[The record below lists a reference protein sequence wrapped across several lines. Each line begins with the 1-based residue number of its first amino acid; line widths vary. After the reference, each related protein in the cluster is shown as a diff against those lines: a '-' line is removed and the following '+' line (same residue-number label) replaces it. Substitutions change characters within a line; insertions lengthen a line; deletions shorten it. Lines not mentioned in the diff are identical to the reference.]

1 LNGLRNWLESHN
13 RQAARTHPAFE
24 LQQVDRARGPDD
36 LNNQSSRP
44 LEAADSQE
52 AELFLEVISMSAK
65 PFVHLHCHSQY
76 SLLDGA
82 SKIPALVK
90 HAKANGMDSIAV
102 TDHGNLYGAVEFLR
116 EAKSA
121 GVKPIVGIEAYV
133 APGKRTDRTT
143 GGSNGQEHSFH
154 LTLLA
159 RNAEGFRNLLRLSSK
174 SFLEGFYYK
183 PRIDKE
189 ILERHSEGL
198 ICLSGCASSEFS
210 DLLLHDKHADAER
223 LCAWYQKVFG
233 PENFYIE
240 IQDNGISIQRECKE
254 RAIDVARKLGM
265 PLVATSDAH
274 YLTREDAPAHDVLLC
289 INTGKTLDDPNRMK
303 FETDE
308 FHVRSPEEMYK
319 AMAGHEEALAM
330 SAKIADL
337 VEENYKSLNFGTRH
351 FPSFTPPDGR
361 TPELFLLDLCEQGLK
376 ERYGDNPD
384 PLVLSRLDHELR
396 IINRMGFASYFLIVW
411 DFVRFA
417 REAGIAS
424 SARGS
429 ACGAIVSYLL
439 YISHVCPLKYDL
451 LFERFLDPNRS
462 EAPDIDIDLCQERRV
477 EVIQYVRN
485 KYGSGNVAQIGTFGT
500 MAAKGALR
508 DVGRALNIPLAR
520 VDQVAKLVPQVLH
533 ITLEEAI
540 KQEPQLKR
548 LADEDPEI
556 ARLLDFGKRLEGLA
570 RSAGTHAAG
579 VVIADRPLQDLVPL
593 QKLPNKDKEKEIIS
607 TQWNMGDVEKAGL
620 LKMDFLGLRNLTSL
634 AAAVRLIN
642 ERNPDN
648 PIDLTKLPLDD
659 PETYKLLQRG
669 EGKGVFQLEGSGI
682 RDLLVKMKPDRF
694 ADLIAILA
702 LYRPGP
708 LNGGMVDSYVNRKHG
723 REKPVYPHP
732 VMKDVL
738 EETHGVMV
746 YQEQVMRILNRLGGI
761 ELSVAYATI
770 KAISKKKTDI
780 IAQGRKS
787 FVDGAVAQGLDAKQA
802 AEIFELIEFFG
813 GYGFNKSHST
823 AYALVLYHT
832 AWLKTHYPT
841 EFMAAVL
848 SSEMDGSEREK
859 FFVEHIDDCRRM
871 GLEVVPPDINQCRAE
886 FTVSKDNKILFGLL
900 AIKGVGLKAIDAIVE
915 AREKHSP
922 FTSLTDLFERVPS
935 GVVGAAC
942 AEALIKAGAFDSLGG
957 HRAQWLAVLPRS
969 VKDGQAAQESRRR
982 GQVDMFGMFEPDGPA
997 TSNGS
1002 APKAA
1007 GASLPDVPPMPDAER
1022 LAEEKKVLGFYMTS
1036 HPLTRHSG
1044 MLAALATHRVADLQG
1059 IAEKAEVVLGG
1070 MINGVQFKSVQ
1081 KSRSGLTRMA
1091 KLTFEDLS
1099 GSTPAMLWPEE
1110 YSKNEAMVKDDT
1122 ICFVRGT
1129 MNRTRDPA
1137 ELVISKIITME
1148 KGAAELSRGV
1158 VVRVTKGVTQGPDLE
1173 KLLRVVRNYP
1183 GNLDLY
1189 LEVFGIENVRRAICK
1204 AGSNLKIRHDD
1215 KLLADLELYLGTGNV
1230 RLIGQRGITTKV
1242 ETAVAAPPP
1251 ALMMGFEEGPS
1262 DDDDD

>member
-1 LNGLRNWLESHN
+1 
-13 RQAARTHPAFE
+13 
-24 LQQVDRARGPDD
+24 
-36 LNNQSSRP
+36 
-44 LEAADSQE
+44 
-52 AELFLEVISMSAK
+52 MSGK

-82 SKIPALVK
+82 SKLPALVK
-90 HAKANGMDSIAV
+90 HAKASGMNAIAL

-121 GVKPIVGIEAYV
+121 GIKPIVGIEAYV
-133 APGKRTDRTT
+133 APGKRHERTT
-143 GGSNGQEHSFH
+143 GGANGQEHSFH

-198 ICLSGCASSEFS
+198 ICLSGCASAEFS
-210 DLLLHDKHADAER
+210 DHLLHDKFGDAER
-223 LCAWYQKVFG
+223 LCAWYQKIFG
-233 PENFYIE
+233 PENFYVE
-240 IQDNGISIQRECKE
+240 IQDNGIQIQRDCKE
-254 RAIDVARKLGM
+254 RALDVARKMGL
-265 PLVATSDAH
+265 PVVATSDAH
-274 YLTREDAPAHDVLLC
+274 YLTREDAAAHDVLLC
-289 INTGKTLDDPNRMK
+289 INMGKTFDDPNRMK
-303 FETDE
+303 FETDQ
-308 FHVRSPEEMYK
+308 FHVRSPEEMYA
-319 AMAGHEEALAM
+319 AMPGHEEALAN
-330 SAKIADL
+330 SARIAEM

-351 FPSFTPPDGR
+351 FPSFTPPDSR
-361 TPELFLLDLCEQGLK
+361 TPEQYLRDLCDQGIR
-376 ERYGDNPD
+376 ERYGDSPSAA
-384 PLVLSRLDHELR
+384 VLARLEHELG

-417 REAGIAS
+417 REAGIPS

-439 YISHVCPLKYDL
+439 YLSHVDPLTYDL

-462 EAPDIDIDLCQERRV
+462 EAPDIDIDLCQERRI

-485 KYGSGNVAQIGTFGT
+485 KYGAGNVAQIGTFGT

-533 ITLEEAI
+533 ITLEDAI

-548 LADEDPEI
+548 LADEDPEV

-593 QKLPNKDKEKEIIS
+593 QKLPNKDKDKEVIS

-634 AAAVRLIN
+634 TSAVRLIN
-642 ERNPDN
+642 ERHPDN
-648 PIDLTKLPLDD
+648 PIDLSTLPLDD
-659 PETYKLLQRG
+659 PETYALLQRG
-669 EGKGVFQLEGSGI
+669 EGKGVFQLEGAGI

-708 LNGGMVDSYVNRKHG
+708 LNGGMVDDYVNRKHG
-723 REKPVYPHP
+723 REKAKYPHA
-732 VMKDVL
+732 VMKEVL

-761 ELSVAYATI
+761 ELSQAYACI
-770 KAISKKKTDI
+770 KAISKKKTET
-780 IAQGRKS
+780 IAQGRKQ
-787 FVDGAVAQGLDAKQA
+787 FVDGAVERGLDAKKA
-802 AEIFELIEFFG
+802 TEIFDLIEFFG

-823 AYALVLYHT
+823 AYALVLYQT
-832 AWLKTHYPT
+832 AWLKAHYPT

-848 SSEMDGSEREK
+848 SSEMDGAEREK

-871 GLEVVPPDINQCRAE
+871 GLEVLPPDINEGRAE
-886 FTVSKDNKILFGLL
+886 FTVSKANKIVFGLL
-900 AIKGVGLKAIDAIVE
+900 AIKGVGLKAIEAMVA
-915 AREKHSP
+915 AREEHGP
-922 FTSLTDLFERVPS
+922 LANLTELFERVSS
-935 GVVGAAC
+935 GVVSSGC

-957 HRAQWLAVLPRS
+957 HRGQWLAVLPRAI
-969 VKDGQAAQESRRR
+969 KDGQSAQESRRR
-982 GQVDMFGMFEPDGPA
+982 GQVDMFGLFEPEAAAPT
-997 TSNGS
+997 TSNGNGQ
-1002 APKAA
+1002 AKP
-1007 GASLPDVPPMPDAER
+1007 GATALPDVPPMSDAVR

-1036 HPLTRHSG
+1036 HPLARHDS
-1044 MLAALATHRVADLQG
+1044 MLSALATHRVCDLQNVP
-1059 IAEKAEVVLGG
+1059 EKAEVVLGG
-1070 MINGVQFKSVQ
+1070 MINGVQIKSVQ

-1099 GSTPAMLWPEE
+1099 GTTPAMLWPEE
-1110 YSKNEAMVKDDT
+1110 FAKNESMVVSDS

-1129 MNRTRDPA
+1129 MNRSREPA
-1137 ELVISKIITME
+1137 ELVISKVISLE

-1158 VVRVTKGVTQGPDLE
+1158 VVRLTKGITQEPDLHR
-1173 KLLRVVRNYP
+1173 LLRTVRNYP

-1189 LEVFGIENVRRAICK
+1189 LEIQGLEKVRRAVYK
-1204 AGSNLKIRHDD
+1204 AGSSLKIRHDS
-1215 KLLADLELYLGTGNV
+1215 KLLADLEMHVGAENV
-1230 RLIGQRGITTKV
+1230 RLLGQRGITARV
-1242 ETAVAAPPP
+1242 ESAPAPAPPVAAAVYEEAVAA
-1251 ALMMGFEEGPS
+1251 AADF
-1262 DDDDD
+1262 DDDE

>member
-1 LNGLRNWLESHN
+1 M
-13 RQAARTHPAFE
+13 P
-24 LQQVDRARGPDD
+24 
-36 LNNQSSRP
+36 
-44 LEAADSQE
+44 
-52 AELFLEVISMSAK
+52 SM

-82 SKIPALVK
+82 SKLPALVK
-90 HAKANGMDSIAV
+90 HAKGQGMEAIAL
-102 TDHGNLYGAVEFLR
+102 TDHGNLYGAAEFLR
-116 EAKSA
+116 ESKTA

-133 APGKRTDRTT
+133 APGKRSERTT
-143 GGSNGQEHSFH
+143 GGASGQEHSFH

-198 ICLSGCASSEFS
+198 ICLSGCASAEFS
-210 DLLLHDKHADAER
+210 DHLLHDKHADAER
-223 LCAWYQKVFG
+223 LCAWYQKIFG
-233 PENFYIE
+233 PENFYVE

-254 RAIDVARKLGM
+254 RAIDVARKMGL

-274 YLTREDAPAHDVLLC
+274 YLTRDDAPAHDVLLC
-289 INTGKTLDDPNRMK
+289 INTGKTFDDPNRMK
-303 FETDE
+303 FETNE
-308 FHVRSPEEMYK
+308 FHVRSPEEMYT
-319 AMAGHEEALAM
+319 AMIGHEEALAM
-330 SAKIADL
+330 SSRIADL
-337 VEENYKSLNFGTRH
+337 VEDNYKSLNFGTRH
-351 FPSFTPPDGR
+351 FPSFTPPDQK
-361 TPELFLLDLCEQGLK
+361 TPEHYLRELCEIGLK
-376 ERYGDNPD
+376 ERYENGPSRE
-384 PLVLSRLDHELR
+384 VIARLDHELA

-417 REAGIAS
+417 REAGIPS

-439 YISHVCPLKYDL
+439 HLSHVDPLEYDL

-462 EAPDIDIDLCQERRV
+462 EAPDIDIDLCQDRRI

-485 KYGSGNVAQIGTFGT
+485 KYGAGNVAQIGTFGT
-500 MAAKGALR
+500 MAAKAALR

-533 ITLEEAI
+533 ITLEDAI

-548 LADEDPEI
+548 MADEDPEV
-556 ARLLDFGKRLEGLA
+556 ARLLDFGRRLEGLA

-593 QKLPNKDKEKEIIS
+593 QKLPNKDKDKEVVS

-634 AAAVRLIN
+634 AAAVRLIH
-642 ERNPDN
+642 ERHPEN
-648 PIDLTKLPLDD
+648 PIDLAKLPLDD
-659 PETYKLLQRG
+659 PATYALLQRG

-738 EETHGVMV
+738 EETYGIMV

-761 ELSVAYATI
+761 ELSQAYACI
-770 KAISKKKTDI
+770 KAISKKKTET
-780 IAQGRKS
+780 IAQGRKQ
-787 FVDGAVAQGLDAKQA
+787 FVDGAVDRGLDRKQA
-802 AEIFELIEFFG
+802 TEIFELIEYFG

-823 AYALVLYHT
+823 AYALVLYQT
-832 AWLKTHYPT
+832 AWLKAHYPT

-848 SSEMDGSEREK
+848 SSEMDGAEREK

-871 GLEVVPPDINQCRAE
+871 GLEVLPPNVNEGRAE
-886 FTVSKDNKILFGLL
+886 FTVSIDNKIQFGLL
-900 AIKGVGLKAIDAIVE
+900 AIKGVGLKAIEAIVA
-915 AREKHSP
+915 ARKERGP
-922 FTSLTDLFERVPS
+922 IANLTDLFERVPS
-935 GVVGAAC
+935 GAVSSAC
-942 AEALIKAGAFDSLGG
+942 VEALIKAGAFDAMGG

-969 VKDGQAAQESRRR
+969 VKDGQSAQESRRR
-982 GQVDMFGMFEPDGPA
+982 GQVDMFGLFEPEPVG
-997 TSNGS
+997 SNGHANGNGNGNGKAT
-1002 APKAA
+1002 APT
-1007 GASLPDVPPMPDAER
+1007 LPDVLVMADAER

-1036 HPLTRHSG
+1036 HPLARHNAK
-1044 MLAALATHRVADLQG
+1044 LTALATHRVADLNG
-1059 IAEKAEVVLGG
+1059 VPEKSEVVLGG
-1070 MINGVQFKSVQ
+1070 MISGVLVRNVQ

-1099 GSTPAMLWPEE
+1099 GSVPSMLWPEDFA
-1110 YSKNEAMVKDDT
+1110 KNEAMVKDDS

-1129 MNRTRDPA
+1129 LDRRRDPA
-1137 ELVISKIITME
+1137 ELIISKIISLE
-1148 KGAAELSRGV
+1148 KGEAELSRGV
-1158 VVRVTKGVTQGPDLE
+1158 IVRLTKGVTQPLDLE
-1173 KLLRVVRNYP
+1173 RLLRTVRNYP
-1183 GNLDLY
+1183 GNLDFY
-1189 LEVFGIENVRRAICK
+1189 LEILGLENVRRAVYK
-1204 AGSNLKIRHDD
+1204 AGSALKIRHDD
-1215 KLLADLELYLGTGNV
+1215 RLLTELETHLGVGNV
-1230 RLIGQRGITTKV
+1230 RLLGQRGLTTRV
-1242 ETAVAAPPP
+1242 DTPVAEAPPAP
-1251 ALMMGFEEGPS
+1251 APAFDES
-1262 DDDDD
+1262 HADDDGE